1 MPPDSGS
8 SLPRAAAAAPPHTP
22 ALGSRLRAEWR
33 LKVTVCLGLAAGI
46 CVPYFGLQRLALF
59 VPRTLPAT
67 PLDSWIS
74 FDPTWILAYESI
86 ALLVPLAVWLAT
98 RRDELLRYSR
108 GLVLLCGVSFA
119 FFLLLPVAGPR
130 PELLPQD
137 DMYRA
142 LVELDTASNAFPS
155 LHAGLTIYSLLFGY
169 RVLRH
174 ALSSGWRRV
183 YVLVAVAWCG
193 LILFGT
199 LATRQHWALDLP
211 PGLLLGW
218 LAHRWAWRGAPA
230 PRGSA
235 ARGLG

>member
-1 MPPDSGS
+1 M
-8 SLPRAAAAAPPHTP
+8 
-22 ALGSRLRAEWR
+22 
-33 LKVTVCLGLAAGI
+33 KVAVCLGLTAGI

-59 VPRTLPAT
+59 APRTLPAT
-67 PLDSWIS
+67 SLDSWIA
-74 FDPTWILAYESI
+74 FDPTWVMAYESI

-98 RRDELLRYSR
+98 RRDELQRYAR
-108 GLVLLCGVSFA
+108 GLALLCGVSFA
-119 FFLLLPVAGPR
+119 FFLLLPVVGPR

-142 LVELDTASNAFPS
+142 LVELDAASNAFPS
-155 LHAGLTIYSLLFGY
+155 LHAGLTLYSLLFGY
-169 RVLRH
+169 QVLHR
-174 ALSSGWRRV
+174 ALSRGGRRV

-218 LAHRWAWRGAPA
+218 IAHRWAWRGAQA
-230 PRGSA
+230 PRVSA
-235 ARGLG
+235 APGLT